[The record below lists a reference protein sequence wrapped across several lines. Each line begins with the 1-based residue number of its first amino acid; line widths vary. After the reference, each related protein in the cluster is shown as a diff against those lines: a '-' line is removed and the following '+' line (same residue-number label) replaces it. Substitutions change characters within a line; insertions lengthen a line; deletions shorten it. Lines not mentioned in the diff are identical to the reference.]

1 MIKRLNLPSHV
12 ISPLNRQIVGSSLTG
27 RTPVC
32 YVCELHHG
40 IRNQQGGSA
49 LDRLAVHGEPP
60 SWMTSETYSRLA
72 GTRR

>member
-12 ISPLNRQIVGSSLTG
+12 ISPLNRQTVGISLTG
-27 RTPVC
+27 HTPVC

-49 LDRLAVHGEPP
+49 LDRLAVHGEPLR
-60 SWMTSETYSRLA
+60 SLTSETYPWPE
-72 GTRR
+72 GPRR